1 VILSRHA
8 MLRGVKRLTLADVA
22 REAGVSVK
30 TASRVVNQER
40 WVSAETRLRVD
51 QAIERLG
58 FRPSL
63 NARALAGRRSFF
75 VAFVFDVITP
85 LELGVALSGAIQR
98 CRLADY
104 RVLVDQV
111 TASSPDVGRR
121 IEDLV
126 VSARVDGVIL
136 APAVCDSE
144 QVLEVL
150 ERLSVP
156 YVRMAPSHDRSR
168 GPYVAI
174 NDFRAAF
181 DMTSHLIDLGHR
193 EIAFVRGDMTQGA
206 SRERYEGF
214 IASMRHRGY
223 PVAPEDV
230 CEGDFTFSSGVAAFE
245 RLSRRGALPTAIFA
259 SNDMMALGI
268 CTTAQSRGIRIPSEL
283 SVAGFDD
290 ISQAATAQPPLTTV
304 RYPLPEITTTA
315 ADFLIELASGS
326 VSGGQPKCK
335 IWDCEIVI
343 RGSTV
348 SPPDTSLSP

>member
-1 VILSRHA
+1 
-8 MLRGVKRLTLADVA
+8 MKKLTLADVA

-40 WVSAETRLRVD
+40 WVSEETRLKVD
-51 QAIERLG
+51 RAIEKLG

-75 VAFVFDVITP
+75 VAFIFDMITP

-121 IEDLV
+121 IEELV
-126 VSARVDGVIL
+126 ETARVDGVIL
-136 APAVCDSE
+136 APPVCDSE
-144 QVLEVL
+144 QVLEAL

-156 YVRMAPSHDRSR
+156 YVRMGPFLNR
-168 GPYVAI
+168 GRGAYVAI

-193 EIAFVRGDMTQGA
+193 EIAFVKGDLTHGGA
-206 SRERYEGF
+206 RERYEGF

-223 PVAPEDV
+223 PVAPENV
-230 CEGDFTFSSGVAAFE
+230 CDGDLTFSSGVAAFE
-245 RLSRRGALPTAIFA
+245 RLSRRGTLPTAIFA
-259 SNDMMALGI
+259 SNDAMALGI
-268 CTTAQSRGIRIPSEL
+268 CATAQSRGIRIPGDL

-290 ISQAATAQPPLTTV
+290 ISDAATAHPPLTTV
-304 RYPLPEITTTA
+304 RYPLHEITTAA

-326 VSGGQPKCK
+326 AKEPRCRV
-335 IWDCEIVI
+335 WDCEIVA
-343 RGSTV
+343 RESTAR
-348 SPPDTSLSP
+348 PPETVLAL